1 MDEMRK
7 AFETVINEPP
17 YERITAR
24 FDENDYNDYS
34 WPGQYRDYTVQ
45 LAWEMFKAGVV
56 YGRGREDRHGH
67 GADS

>member
-7 AFETVINEPP
+7 AFEAAISEPP
-17 YERITAR
+17 YEHSTERC
-24 FDENDYNDYS
+24 DEDSRTSS